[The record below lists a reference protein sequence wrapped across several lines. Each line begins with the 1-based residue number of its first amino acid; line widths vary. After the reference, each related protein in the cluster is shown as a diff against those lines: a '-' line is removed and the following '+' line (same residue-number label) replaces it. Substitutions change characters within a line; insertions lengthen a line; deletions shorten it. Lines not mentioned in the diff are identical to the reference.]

1 MMRSAA
7 SAILFLSCL
16 ALAGCAGGRSRDIMA
31 DADAPA
37 TVAPRAMHRIHI
49 ATTRSPS
56 DRATE
61 VFSRGRSQYLAFAY
75 VDVAVPPGHRIGEI
89 SRPRSGAPDP
99 REHFIATR
107 VGVHAGEDAFA
118 RAIRADLKRSGGRAL
133 IFVHGYNNRFDSSVY
148 RLAQLVEDSGFSGT
162 PVLFSWASAGRTF
175 EYIYDKDSV
184 NAAREEL
191 EDTMR
196 VLAENGATRIDLVAH
211 SMGTWLAVEA
221 LRQLAIA
228 GNPDLGGRLGD
239 VVLASPD
246 IDVDVFRSQMLRIGK
261 PKRPFFVL
269 LSADDKALRL
279 SSLLAGQSPR
289 VGAYADADDL
299 AAMGVVVVNMSEL
312 KAGDRRNH
320 TKFANNPLLVR
331 LLGAQLDDPDAFTG
345 SSTDVVDA
353 IAAVARGLGHAV
365 GSAAE
370 LVITAPGE
378 VLRVP
383 VGE

>member
-1 MMRSAA
+1 MRPDVP
-7 SAILFLSCL
+7 AILIVVCL
-16 ALAGCAGGRSRDIMA
+16 ALAGCVGAKSRDILA
-31 DADAPA
+31 DADVAA
-37 TVAPRAMHRIHI
+37 TLAPRASHRIHI
-49 ATTRSPS
+49 ATTRALS

-61 VFSRGRSQYLAFAY
+61 VFSRERSQYLAFGY
-75 VDVAVPPGHRIGEI
+75 VDVAVPPRHKVGDL
-89 SRPRSGAPDP
+89 SRPRGGKPDP
-99 REHFIATR
+99 AEHFIATK
-107 VGVHAGEDAFA
+107 VGVHGSQEAFA
-118 RAIRADLKRSGGRAL
+118 RTMREDLRRSGGRAL

-148 RLAQLVEDSGFSGT
+148 RLAQLVEDSGFTGT
-162 PVLFSWASAGRTF
+162 TVLFSWASAGRTF

-196 VLAENGATRIDLVAH
+196 ILAENGATRIELVAH

-246 IDVDVFRSQMLRIGK
+246 IDIDVFRSQMLRIGK
-261 PKRPFFVL
+261 PKQPFFVL
-269 LSADDKALRL
+269 LSADDRALRL
-279 SSLLAGQSPR
+279 SSMLAGQSPR

-299 AAMGVVVVNMSEL
+299 AELGVIVVNMSEL

-345 SSTDVVDA
+345 TSTEVGDA
-353 IAAVARGLGHAV
+353 IAAVARGLGHKV
-365 GSAAE
+365 GSTVE

-378 VLRVP
+378 VMRIP
-383 VGE
+383 VRN